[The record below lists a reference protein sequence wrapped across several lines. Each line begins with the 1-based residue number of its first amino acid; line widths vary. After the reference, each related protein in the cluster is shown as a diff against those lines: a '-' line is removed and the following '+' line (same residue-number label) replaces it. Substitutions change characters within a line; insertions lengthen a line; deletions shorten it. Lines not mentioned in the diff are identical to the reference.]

1 MSVVGLHLLAEYRGV
16 DPALLDD
23 AAALEAALVEA
34 AITAGA
40 RVLDRRFHR
49 FEGGGVSGVL
59 LLAESHVSIHT
70 WPALGRAA
78 VDVYTC
84 GEASPQRAH
93 EVLLAR
99 LRPTSTELVTLRR
112 GERIELVP

>member
-1 MSVVGLHLLAEYRGV
+1 MSVTGLHLLAEYRGI
-16 DPALLDD
+16 DAALLDD
-23 AAALEAALVEA
+23 VPRLESALVEA
-34 AITAGA
+34 AVAAGA

-59 LLAESHVSIHT
+59 LLSESHVSIHT

-93 EVLLAR
+93 ESLMASLGATSAEVVL
-99 LRPTSTELVTLRR
+99 LRR
-112 GERIELVP
+112 GDRIELL